1 MDVVAGSIVLVSAIA
16 VIDYLRLRRC
26 VSTLTGRMVE
36 ARQAADADAEVAA
49 ATAEQHRQLR
59 LEMDEM
65 RGPPA
70 DCAVGA
76 MCAGETCYQHQ
87 GITCEGGHYCCSDCL
102 EQHVRR
108 EIAADLTSADQ
119 LKRDHRP
126 NGEIR
131 CPDHGRGCR
140 AHLSLHEVAK
150 LVPRKVFDEAFALR
164 RRRIES
170 AAFSKSNSQYEE
182 SLQAAEA
189 KLNEKFQQQVDKINA
204 DLERRGEQRI
214 AAVQIRVERDRSM
227 LAEEIRRNN
236 PDAKQCARCGFGPML
251 RKPGS
256 CRWMDA
262 HNGDNGVMNDCPKC
276 GHGPSTGATDWD
288 TWPAW
293 NGALDPEV
301 VDESGAI
308 AEATAR
314 TPRMAP
320 VCSAPG

>member
-1 MDVVAGSIVLVSAIA
+1 MTHNPTATLALAALNLFPQSLASTTASALRGAQAALSATALTALSAARRARAQQLLARSSVMDVVAGSIVLVSAIA

-59 LEMDEM
+59 LEMDKM
-65 RGPPA
+65 RGPSA

-76 MCAGETCYQHQ
+76 MCAGETCYQHH

-227 LAEEIRRNN
+227 LAEAIRRDN
-236 PDAKQCARCGFGPML
+236 PDAKHSDSRAFERQG
-251 RKPGS
+251 
-256 CRWMDA
+256 
-262 HNGDNGVMNDCPKC
+262 
-276 GHGPSTGATDWD
+276 
-288 TWPAW
+288 
-293 NGALDPEV
+293 
-301 VDESGAI
+301 
-308 AEATAR
+308 
-314 TPRMAP
+314 
-320 VCSAPG
+320 